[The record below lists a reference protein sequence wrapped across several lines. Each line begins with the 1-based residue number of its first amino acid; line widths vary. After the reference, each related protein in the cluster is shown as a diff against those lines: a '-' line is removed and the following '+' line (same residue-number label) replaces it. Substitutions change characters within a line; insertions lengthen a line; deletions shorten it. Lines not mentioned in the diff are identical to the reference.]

1 MSDQVS
7 AVMARV
13 EAAALE
19 YHKAEDGTGEGE
31 YGCPGLSCPGVQ
43 RLANFWTPIV
53 EAALRSVPL
62 SAETEGLRDKIADA
76 WWAGRQS
83 VRQWSVESASGPQLI
98 AACDD
103 LINKLLAA
111 PTVAQAPTRCPYCSF
126 DPTSMNDYC
135 AEHRPARREAPE
147 GAAPA
152 VSREASV
159 PQVGELERVRLR
171 LIALWGD
178 PEDCEDCA
186 VIESRPCRVHANWEN
201 GE

>member
-1 MSDQVS
+1 MHRRDCPCLECRNKS
-7 AVMARV
+7 V
-13 EAAALE
+13 EFFAGFDRPSLTIPVCPTCGQFDAAA
-19 YHKAEDGTGEGE
+19 
-31 YGCPGLSCPGVQ
+31 
-43 RLANFWTPIV
+43 
-53 EAALRSVPL
+53 SVPL
-62 SAETEGLRDKIADA
+62 SAETEGLRELRE
-76 WWAGRQS
+76 WLR
-83 VRQWSVESASGPQLI
+83 
-98 AACDD
+98 DD
-103 LINKLLAA
+103 LKLLAA

>member
-7 AVMARV
+7 AVRARV
-13 EAAALE
+13 EQAISEVLFK
-19 YHKAEDGTGEGE
+19 HGFLRGDGIIAQ
-31 YGCPGLSCPGVQ
+31 L
-43 RLANFWTPIV
+43 V
-53 EAALRSVPL
+53 EAALRAAPAGVTAPIDPIYFMSKML
-62 SAETEGLRDKIADA
+62 EGLAAGDADKSLAYARHYIEQLEAS
-76 WWAGRQS
+76 G
-83 VRQWSVESASGPQLI
+83 SASQAKRLRDAMDGT
-98 AACDD
+98 ARMVG
-103 LINKLLAA
+103 LAA
-111 PTVAQAPTRCPYCSF
+111 PAGAHCNDCT
-126 DPTSMNDYC
+126 DPHC
-135 AEHRPARREAPE
+135 H

>member
-1 MSDQVS
+1 MHRRDCPCLECRNKS
-7 AVMARV
+7 V
-13 EAAALE
+13 EFFAGFDRPSLTIPVCPTCGQFDAAA
-19 YHKAEDGTGEGE
+19 
-31 YGCPGLSCPGVQ
+31 
-43 RLANFWTPIV
+43 
-53 EAALRSVPL
+53 SVPL
-62 SAETEGLRDKIADA
+62 SAETEGLRELREWLRDEAEFAHQKGWNDRAETLID
-76 WWAGRQS
+76 
-83 VRQWSVESASGPQLI
+83 VEAK
-98 AACDD
+98 CDD
-103 LINKLLAA
+103 LKLLAA